1 MSSELTT
8 YRKNRINELITNY
21 NNTVRQLLTIFNNNI
36 LAIQRS
42 NQRIAVKNSKIN
54 SLIQNYNAT
63 INNLKTNLNKNI
75 AIIQNFVPGALKI
88 TNKKYALLIGI
99 NYTGTANELYGCID
113 DANSIKDYLTSKGIN
128 NINFI
133 TDLTN
138 KPANK
143 SNILTALTNILQQA
157 RSGDSIFLF
166 YSGHGSYTLD
176 RNGDET
182 TGSDSCIYPI
192 CGNKIEFILDD
203 ELKILLANKI
213 PKGCK
218 CFVVLD
224 CCHSGT
230 GLDLKYNMNSP
241 IYGTIV
247 INKTNQKPTNGSII
261 LLSGCND
268 VQTSADTVNETGLP
282 SGALT
287 NALLDIWNTYGVN
300 IKLKHLLWNIRKL
313 LQERGYTQ
321 IPQLSCGNNL
331 NIDSI
336 FDLN

>member
-54 SLIQNYNAT
+54 SLIQSYNSN
-63 INNLKTNLNKNI
+63 INILKTNLNKNI
-75 AIIQNFVPGALKI
+75 AIIQNFVPAALKLN
-88 TNKKYALLIGI
+88 NKKYALVIGI
-99 NYTGTANELYGCID
+99 NYTGTPNELYGCIN

-182 TGSDSCIYPI
+182 TGYDQLIVPCDFNMIV
-192 CGNKIEFILDD
+192 DD
-203 ELKILLANKI
+203 ELKNIIQTNLKKDVTLFAMFDS
-213 PKGCK
+213 
-218 CFVVLD
+218 CF
-224 CCHSGT
+224 SGT
-230 GLDLKYNMNSP
+230 VLDLKYQYMDSLNYDNYSEN
-241 IYGTIV
+241 
-247 INKTNQKPTNGSII
+247 NKQLETNGHVLMI
-261 LLSGCND
+261 SGCTD
-268 VQTSADTVNETGLP
+268 YQTSEESVFNNKNG
-282 SGALT
+282 GALT
-287 NALLDIWNTYGVN
+287 WSFLESLKVNTNGTWREL
-300 IKLKHLLWNIRKL
+300 IKKMRDNLKTN
-313 LQERGYTQ
+313 GFSQ
-321 IPQLSCGNNL
+321 IPQFSCGMFE
-331 NIDSI
+331 NIDTKV
-336 FDLN
+336 FV